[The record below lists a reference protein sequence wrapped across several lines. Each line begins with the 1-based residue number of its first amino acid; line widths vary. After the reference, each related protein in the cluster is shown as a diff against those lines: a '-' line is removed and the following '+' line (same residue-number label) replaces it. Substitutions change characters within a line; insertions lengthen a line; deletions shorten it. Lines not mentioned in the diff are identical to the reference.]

1 MNPCKA
7 IHETII
13 KDVVDILTDV
23 KDMDEMQFALG
34 KNKSFKSLSSATAN
48 LICVFPVVVDRSMS
62 IETAQMATKA
72 YERDAVAM
80 LQMLFSAFTITDAK
94 NAQEYLSRFHTNM
107 NLSAGMTM
115 DNFVNMVDQI
125 ADRLDES
132 SGISLDRDIYDVVK
146 EDIKNLCFYLEDYDS
161 INDIPISS
169 YKVMP
174 KSRIFR
180 ETTVINEAGKNKK
193 HYNSNKRR
201 GKGGY
206 NHSGGGRT
214 NNTTSGSWN
223 ANSQPQHI
231 IRDQNIT
238 NRYEGEVTE
247 KRININKTSS
257 DQLMKNMSD
266 YYKTQILDTDI
277 KKSNELM
284 PTLMVINFLV
294 PTDDGSDVVNVNNAV
309 IGVKAKMYPADPSDI
324 VERIASKNRDNNG
337 LNNFIR
343 ATTREISFWR
353 DFVFAI
359 DKAKI
364 DALSTS
370 RRGSS
375 SPIWKLLER
384 RALKSRVRRTLR
396 SVNDATAITALAIS
410 KNTVEALKISENINI
425 EDPRIARTTM
435 DSFNLMEICIMD
447 EALEIGK
454 FIKDTGD
461 DMYEEISFSSLER
474 ESSDGTYKKV
484 VNLMTKMR

>member
-13 KDVVDILTDV
+13 KDIVDILLDV

-34 KNKSFKSLSSATAN
+34 KNKSFKSISSATAN

-62 IETAQMATKA
+62 IESAQMATKA

-94 NAQEYLSRFHTNM
+94 NAEEYLSRFHTNM
-107 NLSAGMTM
+107 NLSGSITM
-115 DNFVNMVDQI
+115 DKFVDMVDTI

-132 SGISLDRDIYDVVK
+132 SGISLDREIYDVVK
-146 EDIKNLCFYLEDYDS
+146 EDLKNLNFYLEDYDS
-161 INDIPISS
+161 INDTPISN

-180 ETTVINEAGKNKK
+180 ETTVINEAKGKPGGSGRRN
-193 HYNSNKRR
+193 YNGFGQNNTQTRNINQTITTHN
-201 GKGGY
+201 Y
-206 NHSGGGRT
+206 NHNDGE
-214 NNTTSGSWN
+214 TTQRKINVSVSSN
-223 ANSQPQHI
+223 
-231 IRDQNIT
+231 DQ
-238 NRYEGEVTE
+238 R
-247 KRININKTSS
+247 
-257 DQLMKNMSD
+257 MKNYAD
-266 YYKTQILDTDI
+266 FYKNQILDTDI

-284 PTLMVINFLV
+284 PTLMVINFLI
-294 PTDDGSDVVNVNNAV
+294 PTDDGSDVINVNNAV
-309 IGVKAKMYPADPSDI
+309 IGVKAKMYPADPTDI
-324 VERIASKNRDNNG
+324 IERIASKNRDNNG

-343 ATTREISFWR
+343 ATTREISFWK

-359 DKAKI
+359 DRAKI
-364 DALSTS
+364 DAISTS

-384 RALKSRVRRTLR
+384 RALKSRVRRTFR
-396 SVNDATAITALAIS
+396 MANDATAITALAIS
-410 KNTVEALKISENINI
+410 QNTAEALKIQENINI
-425 EDPRIARTTM
+425 ENPGTARSTM

-454 FIKDTGD
+454 FIKDNGD

>member
-13 KDVVDILTDV
+13 KDIVDILLDV

-34 KNKSFKSLSSATAN
+34 KNKSFKSISSASAN

-62 IETAQMATKA
+62 IESAQMATKA

-80 LQMLFSAFTITDAK
+80 LQMLFSAFSITDAK
-94 NAQEYLSRFHTNM
+94 NAKDYLSKFHTNM
-107 NLSAGMTM
+107 NLSGSMSL
-115 DNFVNMVDQI
+115 DNFVDMVDKI
-125 ADRLDES
+125 ADKLDES
-132 SGISLDRDIYDVVK
+132 SGISLDREVYDVVK
-146 EDIKNLCFYLEDYDS
+146 EDLKNLNFYLEDYDS
-161 INDIPISS
+161 INDTPISS

-180 ETTVINEAGKNKK
+180 EATVISEANGKP
-193 HYNSNKRR
+193 
-201 GKGGY
+201 GKGGRRNYSNNSNWNRGGQNNTQNRNINQTITTHNY
-206 NHSGGGRT
+206 NHNDGE
-214 NNTTSGSWN
+214 TTQTKINVSVS
-223 ANSQPQHI
+223 SP
-231 IRDQNIT
+231 DQ
-238 NRYEGEVTE
+238 R
-247 KRININKTSS
+247 
-257 DQLMKNMSD
+257 MKNYAD
-266 YYKTQILDTDI
+266 FYKNQILDTDI

-284 PTLMVINFLV
+284 PTLMVINFMT
-294 PTDDGSDVVNVNNAV
+294 PTEDGSDLIMANNAV
-309 IGVKAKMYPADPSDI
+309 IGVKAKMYPADPTDI
-324 VERIASKNRDNNG
+324 IERIASKNRDNNG

-343 ATTREISFWR
+343 ATTREISFWK

-359 DKAKI
+359 DRAKI
-364 DALSTS
+364 DAISTS

-384 RALKSRVRRTLR
+384 RALKSRVRRTFR
-396 SVNDATAITALAIS
+396 MANDATAITALAIS
-410 KNTVEALKISENINI
+410 QNTAEALKIQENINI
-425 EDPRIARTTM
+425 EIPGTARSTM

-454 FIKDTGD
+454 FIKDNGD

>member
-13 KDVVDILTDV
+13 KDIVDILLDV

-34 KNKSFKSLSSATAN
+34 KNKSFKSISSATAN

-62 IETAQMATKA
+62 IESAQMATKA

-94 NAQEYLSRFHTNM
+94 NAKEYLSKFHTNM
-107 NLSAGMTM
+107 NLSGSITM
-115 DNFVNMVDQI
+115 DNFVDMVDQI
-125 ADRLDES
+125 ADKLDEA
-132 SGISLDRDIYDVVK
+132 SGISLDREVYDVVK
-146 EDIKNLCFYLEDYDS
+146 EDLKNLNFYLEDYES
-161 INDIPISS
+161 INDTPISS

-174 KSRIFR
+174 KSKIFR
-180 ETTVINEAGKNKK
+180 ETTVINEAKGKPGRNGRRN
-193 HYNSNKRR
+193 NSN
-201 GKGGY
+201 
-206 NHSGGGRT
+206 
-214 NNTTSGSWN
+214 NNNWN
-223 ANSQPQHI
+223 SAGQNSTQTRNI
-231 IRDQNIT
+231 NQNIT
-238 NRYEGEVTE
+238 THNYNHNDGETTQR
-247 KRININKTSS
+247 KINVSVSS
-257 DQLMKNMSD
+257 QDQKMKNYAD
-266 YYKTQILDTDI
+266 FYKNQVLDTDI

-284 PTLMVINFLV
+284 PTLMVINFLT
-294 PTDDGSDVVNVNNAV
+294 PTDDGSDVINVNNAV
-309 IGVKAKMYPADPSDI
+309 IGVKAKMYPADPTDI
-324 VERIASKNRDNNG
+324 IERIASKNKDNNG

-343 ATTREISFWR
+343 ATTREISFWK

-359 DKAKI
+359 DRAKL
-364 DALSTS
+364 DAISTS

-384 RALKSRVRRTLR
+384 RALKSRLRRTFR
-396 SVNDATAITALAIS
+396 MANDATAITALAIS
-410 KNTVEALKISENINI
+410 QNTAEALKIQENINI
-425 EDPRIARTTM
+425 ENPGTARSIM

-454 FIKDTGD
+454 FIKDNGD
-461 DMYEEISFSSLER
+461 DIYEEISFSSLER